1 MARTGRPREFDEAKA
16 LDAALRLF
24 WQQGYEATSIS
35 QLTGAMGGLST
46 ASFYATFK
54 SKDCLFRRTVD
65 LYLETYGQALSPLF
79 DETLPPKEALEA
91 MLRRSAAMQ
100 TSLGHPS
107 GCLIGLG
114 ASGWSTQNAA
124 LSDLLARERARNRQ
138 AIDAVIGRA
147 AERGIVAKAQTAGLA
162 TLLEALLLGMS
173 VQARDGVS
181 QAEIA
186 LAIDKAICLFDSCG
200 GSGLQLR

>member
-35 QLTGAMGGLST
+35 QLTEVMGGLST

-54 SKDCLFRRTVD
+54 SKDRLFRRIVD
-65 LYLETYGQALSPLF
+65 HYLETYGQALSPLF

-114 ASGWSTQNAA
+114 ASGWSKHNAA

-138 AIDAVIGRA
+138 AIDAVVERA
-147 AERGIVAKAQTAGLA
+147 ADQGIVARTQSTGLA

-173 VQARDGVS
+173 VQARDSVPTE
-181 QAEIA
+181 EIQS
-186 LAIDKAICLFDSCG
+186 AIDTAICIFDVCCS
-200 GSGLQLR
+200 SGCKS